1 MQEILVILVLALIF
15 LGPKK
20 LPELAS
26 GIGKAIREVRKAT
39 ADIKSEIELDDII
52 RKPLEELREAT
63 MLPPEEL
70 KRRDEE
76 RKWRADR
83 EKEEKKQAK
92 LDQEA
97 RDRGEIVP
105 GDEVHASGDDYHD
118 TAHDADDYHEPGDG
132 YDGHEGEHAGEHAG
146 EHEDPQSHSPG
157 TGGLPR
163 AANVDVPT
171 GELTIG
177 DLEPVQP
184 PGPGKGASPSSRPP
198 SRAMTPPLPP
208 TAVGDKTIAM
218 TMPPPMEGAA
228 RSTLPPPRPAAT
240 PAIPPRSTPAFGTPQ
255 QGKLGGKLATTTP
268 ATTTP
273 ATTPATTTPATTSA
287 TAVPAVGD
295 KTIIEPLKAAT
306 PAGAV
311 PRPNTQTLFGV
322 TAPKVPPAAAPAL
335 AGTAPVPAAPGK
347 PAPAAPAKPA
357 ANQPSGPVTP
367 AASKPTPPAKKS

>member
-76 RKWRADR
+76 RKWRAER

-105 GDEVHASGDDYHD
+105 GDEVHGSGDDYHD

-132 YDGHEGEHAGEHAG
+132 YTDGSDDGHEGD
-146 EHEDPQSHSPG
+146 HEDPQSHAPG

-163 AANVDVPT
+163 KSNVDVPT

-184 PGPGKGASPSSRPP
+184 PGPGKGGLPSPSARPA
-198 SRAMTPPLPP
+198 SRALTPPLPP
-208 TAVGDKTIAM
+208 NAVGDKTIAM
-218 TMPPPMEGAA
+218 TMPPPMEGAV
-228 RSTLPPPRPAAT
+228 RSTLPPPRPAA
-240 PAIPPRSTPAFGTPQ
+240 PAVPPRSTPALGTPL
-255 QGKLGGKLATTTP
+255 GKPAGTTGTTTGTTTP
-268 ATTTP
+268 TTP
-273 ATTPATTTPATTSA
+273 AAKAATPTTPGL
-287 TAVPAVGD
+287 PAVGD
-295 KTIIEPLKAAT
+295 RTIIEPLKPAA

-322 TAPKVPPAAAPAL
+322 QAPKVP
-335 AGTAPVPAAPGK
+335 APGATPPGAK
-347 PAPAAPAKPA
+347 PPAVASSPPTPSSPSSPPSAPAAPAA
-357 ANQPSGPVTP
+357 
-367 AASKPTPPAKKS
+367 KPTPPAKKS